1 MWGSSKALRVV
12 LRAGKAVRR
21 IAALVFDPKLTQP
34 SWPEA
39 PRKRRVRIAA
49 DLLWWLARYRRNKNN
64 YSYYVYGL
72 DRQDQARADILRYRH
87 CRRIRKAR
95 NLRHGWAYNYVCVLR
110 DTCVVAQFA
119 SSRGLATPKPLA
131 L

>member
-1 MWGSSKALRVV
+1 MFRLRGPQP
-12 LRAGKAVRR
+12 RGAEKGKAARR
-21 IAALVFDPKLTQP
+21 MAALIFDPKLTQP

-49 DLLWWLARYRRNKNN
+49 GLLWWLARYRRNNF
-64 YSYYVYGL
+64 SYYVYGL

-87 CRRIRKAR
+87 CRRIRNVR

-110 DTCVVAQFA
+110 DKCVVAQFA
-119 SSRGLATPKPLA
+119 SSLGLATPKLLA